1 MRTFAGYDAGT
12 QRGVS
17 MASTLGSL
25 MGIWA
30 LVALFIAILW
40 ILMPF
45 AIFGTKPLL
54 KTLIAEQKKTNKL
67 LEAAAER
74 DKSPTDVVL
83 VSTRRHD
90 A

>member
-1 MRTFAGYDAGT
+1 
-12 QRGVS
+12 

-74 DKSPTDVVL
+74 DKLPTDVVL
-83 VSTRRHD
+83 VSTRKAQD
-90 A
+90 

>member
-1 MRTFAGYDAGT
+1 
-12 QRGVS
+12 
-17 MASTLGSL
+17 MAAAMGSL
-25 MGIWA
+25 MGIWV
-30 LVALFIAILW
+30 LVALFVAILW

-54 KTLIAEQKKTNKL
+54 KTLIAEQKKTNRL

-74 DKSPTDVVL
+74 GKLPTDVVL
-83 VSTRRHD
+83 VSTRKQD

>member
-1 MRTFAGYDAGT
+1 
-12 QRGVS
+12 

-30 LVALFIAILW
+30 LVALFNAILW

-74 DKSPTDVVL
+74 DKLPTDVVL
-83 VSTRRHD
+83 VNSRK